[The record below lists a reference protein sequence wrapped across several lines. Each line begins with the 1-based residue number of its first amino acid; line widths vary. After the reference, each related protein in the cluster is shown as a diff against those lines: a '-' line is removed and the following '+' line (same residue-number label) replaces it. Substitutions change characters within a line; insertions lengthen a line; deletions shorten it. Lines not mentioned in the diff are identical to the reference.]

1 MSDKTIGNGAM
12 RYFIKFRSDYL
23 IERKSHLETKLM
35 SLYGLCGRLVR
46 NQKYLSGVIMAE
58 QVMINKYS
66 SIVKQDVDAKIISK
80 TDIKK
85 YKASLKGANVKYKQ
99 RSDFLV
105 ISVSIISLLGLT
117 TFSEKA
123 PFYMDKPIPFFAT
136 LLFLL
141 MVIIVAIERINMNSV
156 VAENEELI
164 NIFDSAF

>member
-1 MSDKTIGNGAM
+1 MSESAIGNRALN
-12 RYFIKFRSDYL
+12 YLIKFRSDYL
-23 IERKSHLETKLM
+23 VERKSHLETILM
-35 SLYGLCGRLVR
+35 TLCGLWGRLIR
-46 NQKYLSGVIMAE
+46 SKKYLSGVIMAE
-58 QVMINKYS
+58 QVMIDKYT
-66 SIVKQDVDAKIISK
+66 SIIKKDVDAKNISK

-85 YKASLKGANVKYKQ
+85 YKAALKGANVKYKQ

-105 ISVSIISLLGLT
+105 IMVSIISLLGLT
-117 TFSEKA
+117 TFSDKA
-123 PFYMDKPIPFFAT
+123 PFYMGELIPFFAV